1 MICASCGGEVT
12 WRGAF
17 SNITHTQCA
26 GCGAINNQQAEFNE
40 EERDDDFAEIGRALY
55 LHYIT

>member
-17 SNITHTQCA
+17 SNLTHTQCA
-26 GCGAINNQQAEFNE
+26 GCGAINNQQVEFIE
-40 EERDDDFAEIGRALY
+40 EERDDDLTELESPHER
-55 LHYIT
+55 